1 MIVGKCGECREGQAR
16 THLFLFGTILCCL
29 TASNAAV
36 GEGEFRGGTTACQ
49 AGKWRV
55 FVYYCNLLID
65 LQSNPSFFAT
75 LQLQIKRFGVS
86 TTLLASEVQVQ
97 LSTGKRGN
105 AIASLGPLAREAASA
120 KGMQGRTP
128 YNYSYLK
135 IATADIGGGAFG
147 KGPGMQLPGPPL
159 V

>member
-1 MIVGKCGECREGQAR
+1 MARCDCGEVWRVQQGSGTYPFVFVCDYSL
-16 THLFLFGTILCCL
+16 LFDCIATPR
-29 TASNAAV
+29 AV

-75 LQLQIKRFGVS
+75 LPLPIKHFGVS

-97 LSTGKRGN
+97 LSAGKRGN
-105 AIASLGPLAREAASA
+105 AIASLGPLARDRCDAGVPKAASA
-120 KGMQGRTP
+120 MGMQGTP
-128 YNYSYLK
+128 YYNYL
-135 IATADIGGGAFG
+135 T
-147 KGPGMQLPGPPL
+147 
-159 V
+159 

>member
-75 LQLQIKRFGVS
+75 LPLPIKHFGVS
-86 TTLLASEVQVQ
+86 TTLLTSEVQVQ
-97 LSTGKRGN
+97 LSAGKRGN
-105 AIASLGPLAREAASA
+105 AIASLGPLARDRCDAGVPNKAASA
-120 KGMQGRTP
+120 MGMQGTP
-128 YNYSYLK
+128 YYNYL
-135 IATADIGGGAFG
+135 T
-147 KGPGMQLPGPPL
+147 
-159 V
+159 